1 MTTEE
6 IKQAIEESIV
16 PNNKK
21 AISAQSLKNV
31 LMALAE
37 NSGGSNEG
45 LYFFGIYDCLNRDM
59 IPTEDGLDDEMF
71 TLMMDWNA
79 MVYAKLEEIVNILSY
94 EAETV
99 VIPPINVTI
108 IGIIG
113 LEDIIF
119 IPAVVTMSFDGD
131 KMVFIITPCNEYK
144 DGFLARIVD
153 ELDRPQKIGY
163 TLCSDG
169 SYNRFNP
176 LCIFLPEENITLPEW
191 VNEYNREVCKAIIW
205 QAVEPSKIKVMYA
218 NSLSLAVFED
228 WVQST
233 FDISPLSLMV
243 DRLAYYS
250 KTIGWCTSVNTN
262 VNRGIFFTDGSGI
275 HRINIDNSYN
285 PTTVTNLIE
294 FPAL

>member
-1 MTTEE
+1 MTKEE
-6 IKQAIEESIV
+6 IIQSIEESIV

-31 LMALAE
+31 LMGLAE
-37 NSGGSNEG
+37 NSGGSDEG
-45 LYFFGIYDCLNRDM
+45 LYFFGMLDYLNRDM
-59 IPTEDGLDDEMF
+59 IPTGDELNDEWF
-71 TLMMDWNA
+71 TMVMDWNA
-79 MVYAKLEEIVNILSY
+79 MTYAKLEEIVNILNY
-94 EAETV
+94 ETETA

-108 IGIIG
+108 IGG
-113 LEDIIF
+113 ALEDIMF
-119 IPAVVTMSFDGD
+119 IPAVVTVSLDGD

-191 VNEYNREVCKAIIW
+191 IKEYNREVCKAIIW
-205 QAVEPSKIKVMYA
+205 QAVEPLKIRVMYA
-218 NSLSLAVFED
+218 NPLILDIFED
-228 WVQST
+228 WEI
-233 FDISPLSLMV
+233 ISHLSLMV
-243 DRLAYYS
+243 DRLAYCS
-250 KTIGWCTSVNTN
+250 KTIGWCTSANTN

-275 HRINIDNSYN
+275 HRINIDNNYN